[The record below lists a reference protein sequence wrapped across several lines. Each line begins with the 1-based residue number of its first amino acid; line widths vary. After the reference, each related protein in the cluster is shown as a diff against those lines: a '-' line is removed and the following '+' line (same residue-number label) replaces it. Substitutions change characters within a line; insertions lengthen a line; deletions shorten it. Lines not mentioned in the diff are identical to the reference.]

1 MAAGPP
7 ESSVAQPVEA
17 RTRRWRAGRATV
29 TLALL
34 ALTAWTVGRV
44 RQGDVTPLPPASTDP
59 ARHAQVAVFG
69 ATGLIGEGVLAA
81 MLHEPDVQRVHI
93 VTRRRTPDLDAAAA
107 TGRAIVHVHEDFLNY
122 SALGPVLA
130 NVDAVYWA
138 LGTSAFNVSDEEY
151 SRIHVDYPLQFVA
164 AWLAARGDR
173 APISFHLVSGSGA
186 SPDSW
191 FHWAREKARAEA
203 LLAQRA
209 AGTSLRVVSYR
220 PGGIMRVG
228 ARARWYTEPIRLLQ
242 PLTGALAPETI
253 GQAMLEVTARGPGGS
268 GGVLDARE
276 MARYASAYRVRRG
289 AIASDPRARWPTRS
303 GPASSS
309 TVVTVAARGRA
320 PGSGSAQRP

>member
-1 MAAGPP
+1 ML
-7 ESSVAQPVEA
+7 VI
-17 RTRRWRAGRATV
+17 
-29 TLALL
+29 LA
-34 ALTAWTVGRV
+34 VGRV
-44 RQGDVTPLPPASTDP
+44 RLGDVTPLPPAVTDP

-81 MLHEPDVQRVHI
+81 VLHDPDVQRVHI

-107 TGRAIVHVHEDFLNY
+107 TGRAVVHLHEDFLDY

-164 AWLAARGDR
+164 AWLAERGDR

-186 SPDSW
+186 APDSW

-209 AGTSLRVVSYR
+209 TGTSLRVVSYR

-228 ARARWYTEPIRLLQ
+228 ARARWYTEPLRLLQ
-242 PLTGALAPETI
+242 PLTSALAPETI
-253 GQAMLEVTARGPGGS
+253 GQAMLEVTARGPGAS
-268 GGVLDARE
+268 AGVLDARD
-276 MARYASAYRVRRG
+276 MARYASAYRARR
-289 AIASDPRARWPTRS
+289 
-303 GPASSS
+303 
-309 TVVTVAARGRA
+309 TVARVVR
-320 PGSGSAQRP
+320 